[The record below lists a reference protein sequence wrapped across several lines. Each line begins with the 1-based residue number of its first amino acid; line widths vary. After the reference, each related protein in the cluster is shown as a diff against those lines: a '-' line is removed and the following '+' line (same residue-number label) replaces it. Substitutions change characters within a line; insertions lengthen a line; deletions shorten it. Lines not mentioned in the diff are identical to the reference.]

1 MCTCWDIHSHA
12 KSQSSG
18 GFTHI
23 LFSDKENI
31 PPNRVLQKS
40 IMECVLFPG
49 SKPQTPHLEVESL
62 INEEFCIYEVGSLP
76 IVYAGT
82 AIPLEVQV
90 LPTPLSPSPLSRCRR
105 FIHVKQMAR
114 LISQSLYLHSV
125 SFSDVENVH
134 VPTNLSLMAK
144 EVASIQ

>member
-1 MCTCWDIHSHA
+1 MS
-12 KSQSSG
+12 
-18 GFTHI
+18 
-23 LFSDKENI
+23 
-31 PPNRVLQKS
+31 
-40 IMECVLFPG
+40 PG

-76 IVYAGT
+76 IVYTGT

-90 LPTPLSPSPLSRCRR
+90 LPTPLSPSPLSRCRS